1 MAYYF
6 IKDDEIREFFSKNH
20 EVLKRVSSCLDTIKT
35 KLYNIRRL
43 IGSRYACIF
52 TDGIIIESPISQA
65 SIDEERCITLLI
77 IFVHIIAPV
86 ISGCAVAYYTYW
98 LSKRNK

>member
-1 MAYYF
+1 MF
-6 IKDDEIREFFSKNH
+6 FFLKLTKSTLIEF
-20 EVLKRVSSCLDTIKT
+20 VQL
-35 KLYNIRRL
+35 
-43 IGSRYACIF
+43 
-52 TDGIIIESPISQA
+52 DGIIIESPISQV
-65 SIDEERCITLLI
+65 SIDEERRCITLLI